1 MYQGTYVVRRG
12 PLYYK
17 TLEFEKQKKRDELE
31 KARNAQ
37 IAEAI
42 RVARIKAARE
52 CNIDKSKI
60 IPRSNYDYAIKSHFM
75 MAVAD
80 AVCDVCQVPIEEIMS
95 FNRKKAVLDARHL
108 ALFVM
113 YKTSTYSYPHIGR
126 FFGKDHATVIHAV
139 SKGEKII
146 QTDLS
151 FYLAYRSVL
160 DRLSA
165 VFNHDYS
172 FWGS

>member
-75 MAVAD
+75 MAVA
-80 AVCDVCQVPIEEIMS
+80 AMCRLRKLCPSIE
-95 FNRKKAVLDARHL
+95 K
-108 ALFVM
+108 
-113 YKTSTYSYPHIGR
+113 
-126 FFGKDHATVIHAV
+126 
-139 SKGEKII
+139 
-146 QTDLS
+146 
-151 FYLAYRSVL
+151 
-160 DRLSA
+160 RLYWTPAISRC
-165 VFNHDYS
+165 S
-172 FWGS
+172 